1 MPAFAYTVLYVHDV
15 AAQIKFYS
23 AAFGLEMAFI
33 TDDNTYGELATGGTK
48 LGIANHSMGTDNFT
62 EPYRKS
68 SRDDQPFGIEIA
80 FSTDDVDATVEAAL
94 AAGATL
100 FAPAKA
106 KPWGQTVAYV
116 RDPEGFLVEI
126 CTPMN

>member
-1 MPAFAYTVLYVHDV
+1 MPAFAYTILYVRDV
-15 AAQIKFYS
+15 SAQIQFYS

-33 TDDNTYGELATGGTK
+33 TDDNTYGELATGSTK
-48 LGIANHSMGTDNFT
+48 LGFADHSLGAGNFT

-68 SRDDQPFGIEIA
+68 ASAEQPFGIEIA
-80 FSTDDVDATVEAAL
+80 FSTDDVQACVDAAL
-94 AAGATL
+94 AAGASL
-100 FAPAKA
+100 FAPAKT

-116 RDPEGFLVEI
+116 RDPEGFLIEI

>member
-1 MPAFAYTVLYVHDV
+1 MPAFAYTVLYVSDV
-15 AAQIKFYS
+15 PSQIEFYS
-23 AAFGLEMAFI
+23 KAFGLEKAFI
-33 TDDNTYGELATGGTK
+33 TEDNTYGELATGSTK
-48 LGIANHSMGTDNFT
+48 LGIANHSMGADNFT

-68 SRDDQPFGIEIA
+68 APGEQPFGIEVA
-80 FSTDDVDATVEAAL
+80 FSTDDVQASVDAAI

-100 FAPAKA
+100 FAPMKE

-126 CTPMN
+126 CTPIA